1 MSKVLEHCAGSRLPK
16 AEARVYWSEYNT
28 GSDPLRECPYCG
40 KLLHTSRGKLMAHG
54 RYLTIA
60 GQQSK
65 GEKAYRRAMALC
77 DLHSCGYN
85 RGNRK
90 LTVLAGAYYNEKHKG
105 DEQ

>member
-1 MSKVLEHCAGSRLPK
+1 MKSDNWVVVL
-16 AEARVYWSEYNT
+16 
-28 GSDPLRECPYCG
+28 D
-40 KLLHTSRGKLMAHG
+40 RGKALPPRVFSPA
-54 RYLTIA
+54 
-60 GQQSK
+60 SK
-65 GEKAYRRAMALC
+65 RRAYRRAMALC